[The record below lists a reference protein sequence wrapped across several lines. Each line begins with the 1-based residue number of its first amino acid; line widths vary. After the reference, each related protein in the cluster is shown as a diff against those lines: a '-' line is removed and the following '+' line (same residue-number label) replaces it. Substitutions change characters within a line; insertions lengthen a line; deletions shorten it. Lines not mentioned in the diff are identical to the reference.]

1 MGSDGYYLFDP
12 FNLIVYVTDQTL
24 GISDISLN
32 KGIYGGNGE
41 IIISS
46 DRSQII
52 KIFNLSGQ
60 KVTSVAVRAGER
72 LTIPVP
78 SGIYIVNGVKVIVK

>member
-1 MGSDGYYLFDP
+1 MILVGSDGYYLFDP

-60 KVTSVAVRAGER
+60 KVS
-72 LTIPVP
+72 L
-78 SGIYIVNGVKVIVK
+78 GVQFGLVKDRRFLLLQASTL